1 MGDSTIDPPPAPA
14 GHVSSVTLAHQWF
27 IACRSDEL
35 RDGAILSRTVQ
46 GSPLALY
53 RANGRAAALLD
64 RCPHRNAP
72 LSIGRVRDGLLECGY
87 HGWRFDARGTCR
99 AIPGLC
105 GELEEAK
112 ARRATSFAVAEHD
125 GFLWV
130 YSTPDVEP
138 QRAPFRFP
146 KLDDPAFDSIRRDF
160 TVQSTM
166 HAAIENAL
174 DVPHTAF
181 LHGGLF
187 RTAKKVN
194 EIEVVVRRHADR
206 VEAEFIGEP
215 RPPGIA
221 GRILAPGGGV
231 VTHFDR
237 FILPCIAQVEYQLG
251 PKSHLLITSAMTPIS
266 PLETRI
272 YAVVTFKLPVPSI
285 LVKLGLTPLGERIF
299 SQDAR
304 VLALQT
310 ANIRHFDGEQFANT
324 EIDVLGQQIWRLLK
338 QAERAG
344 ETGAL
349 QQQVEDPAFETRVKM
364 RV

>member
-1 MGDSTIDPPPAPA
+1 MAEA
-14 GHVSSVTLAHQWF
+14 NVSSVTLAHQWF

-35 RDGAILSRTVQ
+35 REGSVLPRTVQ
-46 GSPLALY
+46 DVPLALY
-53 RANGRAAALLD
+53 RAGGRAAALLD

-87 HGWRFDARGTCR
+87 HGWRFDAAGTCR
-99 AIPGLC
+99 AVPGLC
-105 GELEEAK
+105 APLEDVK
-112 ARRATSFAVAEHD
+112 ARRAPSFAVAEHD

-130 YSTPDVEP
+130 YTTPDATPLRE
-138 QRAPFRFP
+138 PFRFP
-146 KLDDPAFDSIRRDF
+146 KLDDPSYDSVRREF

-194 EIEVVVRRHADR
+194 EIDVVVRRHPDR

-221 GRILAPGGGV
+221 GRVLAPGGGV
-231 VTHFDR
+231 VVHFDR
-237 FILPCIAQVEYQLG
+237 FILPCVAQVEYRLG
-251 PKSHLLITSAMTPIS
+251 AKSHLLITSAMTPVS

-272 YAVVTFKLPVPSI
+272 NAVVTFKLPIPSV
-285 LVKLGLTPLGERIF
+285 LVKLGLTPIGERIF
-299 SQDAR
+299 AQDAR

-310 ANIRHFDGEQFANT
+310 ATIERFGGEQFANT
-324 EIDVLGQQIWRLLK
+324 EIDVLGQSIWRLLK

-349 QQQVEDPAFETRVKM
+349 RGADDETAVVETRLKM